1 MARSPSITQRLRRS
15 FGRQFARPR
24 GPLGWLVARLMRPG
38 NASLNLW
45 LVELLAVQPQ
55 DRVLE
60 VGFGPGVALA
70 ALLARASAGF
80 VAGVDASALMVRQAR
95 SQHAD
100 AIAAGRLELRQGD
113 ARQASPVPKAS
124 SPASRA
130 W

>member
-80 VAGVDASALMVRQAR
+80 VAGVLMHQ
-95 SQHAD
+95 
-100 AIAAGRLELRQGD
+100 
-113 ARQASPVPKAS
+113 P
-124 SPASRA
+124 
-130 W
+130 